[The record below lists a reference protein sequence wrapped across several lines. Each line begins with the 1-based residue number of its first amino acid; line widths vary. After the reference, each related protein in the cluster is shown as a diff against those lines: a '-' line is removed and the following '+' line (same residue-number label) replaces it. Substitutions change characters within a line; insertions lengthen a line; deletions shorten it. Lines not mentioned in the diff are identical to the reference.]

1 MFLDVIRLIPMN
13 TKTPHDLLFDQL
25 RDLHSAESQILSSL
39 PGLAARAAYPPLC
52 ALITGHAGQTR
63 RQLEMLISVFDRHG
77 MEPGNDKCKAMEGLI
92 AGGDAHLD
100 QVQVP
105 QTRDLMLTAHCARI
119 EHYEIAGYGI
129 AVRLAQRLGLQE
141 EAAILEAILKEELA
155 AARGL
160 EALEPA
166 LFQLAMEGGL
176 N

>member
-1 MFLDVIRLIPMN
+1 MN
-13 TKTPHDLLFDQL
+13 TNTPRDLLFDQL
-25 RDLHSAESQILSSL
+25 RDLHSAETQILSSL

-52 ALITGHAGQTR
+52 ALITEHAGQTR
-63 RQLEMLISVFDRHG
+63 RQLETLASIFQRHG

-100 QVQVP
+100 QVEVP
-105 QTRDLMLTAHCARI
+105 QTRDLMMVAHCSRI

-141 EAAILEAILKEELA
+141 EAAILESILGEELA
-155 AARGL
+155 AASGL

-166 LFQLAMEGGL
+166 LHLLAKGKGL

>member
-1 MFLDVIRLIPMN
+1 MN
-13 TKTPHDLLFDQL
+13 TNTPRDLFFDQL

-52 ALITGHAGQTR
+52 ALITEHAGQTR
-63 RQLEMLISVFDRHG
+63 RQLEMLTSVFQRHG
-77 MEPGNDKCKAMEGLI
+77 MELGNDKSKAVEGLI

-100 QVQVP
+100 QVEVP

-119 EHYEIAGYGI
+119 EHYEIAGYGV
-129 AVRLAQRLGLQE
+129 ALRLAQRLGLQE
-141 EAAILEAILKEELA
+141 ETSILESILQEELA
-155 AARGL
+155 AAHGL

-166 LFQLAMEGGL
+166 LFQMAMEGGL